1 MKILLDMGHTLSGAD
16 TGAEGCGRREQD
28 CTREIGYKVK
38 AKLESLGHTVVVCS
52 KDSCSSLNDSLSY
65 RANTANNAGG
75 DLYLAIHL
83 NAFNG
88 AAYGTEVYTYG
99 GKEFIEAK
107 NVLANIV
114 ALGYRNRGIKDGSH
128 LYVIRNTSMKSML
141 IECCFIDNQSDMNRY
156 DADNFANAIVKG
168 ITGET
173 IDNMH
178 EDVKPSQPSSN
189 EDYSCQG
196 KYGVVTGEGVRLR
209 DGASTNSNVLGYAN
223 KGEKFKIGYRLGD
236 WYSVYWGEHGAFISA
251 SYLEISSCFSS
262 NGGSDWIRRL
272 QAECNAQGFSNQTVD
287 GIPGSNTLAGCPL
300 VKAGAQGN
308 ITKLIQERLISLGYN
323 VSCGADGIFGNGT
336 KQAVIQFQQD
346 NGLSADGIVGRDT
359 WRVLLGL

>member
-38 AKLESLGHTVVVCS
+38 AKLEALGHTVVVCS

-168 ITGET
+168 ITGTTVESDT
-173 IDNMH
+173 PSEEVKNKPYEYGIVTASALNVRDSINGKILGTLPKGATVHIDYVKDGWASIFYGEHGGWICM
-178 EDVKPSQPSSN
+178 DYVKPK
-189 EDYSCQG
+189 DL
-196 KYGVVTGEGVRLR
+196 YGVVTAKSGLKVR
-209 DGASTNSNVLGYAN
+209 DGAGTGYRQIGVLSC
-223 KGEKFKIGYRLGD
+223 GEKVRI
-236 WYSVYWGEHGAFISA
+236 
-251 SYLEISSCFSS
+251 
-262 NGGSDWIRRL
+262 
-272 QAECNAQGFSNQTVD
+272 GFS
-287 GIPGSNTLAGCPL
+287 
-300 VKAGAQGN
+300 
-308 ITKLIQERLISLGYN
+308 
-323 VSCGADGIFGNGT
+323 
-336 KQAVIQFQQD
+336 
-346 NGLSADGIVGRDT
+346 SADGKWHNIYFGDHGGWVSADYIR
-359 WRVLLGL
+359 LL

>member
-28 CTREIGYKVK
+28 CTREIGYKFK
-38 AKLESLGHTVVVCS
+38 AKLEALGHTVVVCS

-99 GKEFIEAK
+99 GKEFTEAK

-128 LYVIRNTSMKSML
+128 LYVIKNTSMKSML
-141 IECCFIDNQSDMNRY
+141 VECCFIDNQSDMGRY
-156 DADNFANAIVKG
+156 NADNFANAIVKG
-168 ITGET
+168 ITGTTVNTPEESPQE
-173 IDNMH
+173 H
-178 EDVKPSQPSSN
+178 SPN
-189 EDYSCQG
+189 EDYSCKG
-196 KYGVVTGEGVRLR
+196 KYGVATGDGVRLR

-223 KGEKFKIGYRLGD
+223 KGDKFKIGYKLGD

-251 SYLEISSCFSS
+251 SYLSISSNNSS
-262 NGGSDWIRRL
+262 NNWIARL
-272 QAECNAQGFSNQTVD
+272 QEECNNQGFSNQTVD
-287 GIPGSNTLAGCPL
+287 GYAGPNTLDGCPL
-300 VKAGAQGN
+300 VKPGAQGN

-346 NGLSADGIVGRDT
+346 NGLSADGIVGRNT
-359 WRVLLGL
+359 WRALLGL